1 MCFVKMPLCRNGIGE
16 GGQVAEMTSGSV
28 AKADKPA
35 IFGWM
40 MFDWAA
46 QPFFTVV
53 ITFVFGPY
61 FAARMAADP
70 ATGQLAWSNVGT
82 ISSIVIA
89 LLSPVLGSIA
99 DETGNR
105 KHWIGFFATIKIISL
120 TALWYA
126 APGSSL
132 LAVGTLIVL
141 ASVAAEF
148 SIVFN
153 DSMMTRL
160 VNARNVGKISNIAWG
175 LGYAGGL
182 IALFFV
188 LLFLAGSPTTGKTLI
203 GITPLFGL
211 DPAAGEDARITGPL
225 AAIWYLVF
233 ILPMFLFTP
242 DSSKN
247 VPARTAV
254 SRGITE
260 LGVTLKDLRKRTGLL
275 KFLIAR
281 MVYQDGVNGLL
292 FLGGA
297 FAAGM
302 FGWETTEIGLFGI
315 MLAFVA
321 IFSCIVA
328 GYLDASLGSKRV
340 IMICLVLLII
350 ATTGIISTGPGF
362 TLFGIVTLSGAD
374 SGGLFGTAAEKVYIL
389 YGMLIGLAFGP
400 VQASSRSYLARS
412 VSVEEAGRYFGIF
425 ALSGRATSFLATAIN
440 SLLIWLTASAR
451 VGMSS
456 LILFFAVGLAILIF
470 TPYPANRSER

>member
-1 MCFVKMPLCRNGIGE
+1 
-16 GGQVAEMTSGSV
+16 
-28 AKADKPA
+28 
-35 IFGWM
+35 M

-61 FAARMAADP
+61 FAARMATDP
-70 ATGQLAWSNVGT
+70 NAGQLAWSNVGT
-82 ISSIVIA
+82 VSSIIIA
-89 LLSPVLGSIA
+89 ILSPILGSIA

-105 KHWIGFFATIKIISL
+105 KHWIAFFATIKIISL
-120 TALWYA
+120 LLLWYA

-132 LAVGTLIVL
+132 LAIGLLIVL
-141 ASVAAEF
+141 ASIAAEF

-160 VNARNVGKISNIAWG
+160 VDARSVGKISNIAWG

-182 IALFFV
+182 IALFAV
-188 LLFLAGSPTTGKTLI
+188 LLLLAGSPTTGKTII

-211 DPAAGEDARITGPL
+211 DPAQGEDARITGPL
-225 AAIWYLVF
+225 SAIWYFIF
-233 ILPMFLFTP
+233 ILPMFFFTP
-242 DSSKN
+242 DSSKH
-247 VPARTAV
+247 VALGSAV
-254 SRGITE
+254 SRGLTE
-260 LGVTLKDLRKRTGLL
+260 LSTTLKDLLKRTGLL

-281 MVYQDGVNGLL
+281 MIFQDGINGLI

-302 FGWETTEIGLFGI
+302 FGWQTIQIGLFGI

-321 IFSCIVA
+321 IFSCLIA
-328 GYLDASLGSKRV
+328 GYLDARLGSKNM

-350 ATTGIISTGPGF
+350 ATLGIISTGPGF
-362 TLFGIVTLSGAD
+362 TLFGAVQLSPDD
-374 SGGLFGTAAEKVYIL
+374 SGGLFGTMAEKVYIL
-389 YGMLIGLAFGP
+389 YGILIGIAFGP

-412 VSVEEAGRYFGIF
+412 VSVEEAGRYFGIY

-451 VGMSS
+451 IGMAS
-456 LILFFAVGLAILIF
+456 LIAFFAIGLLILLF
-470 TPYPANRSER
+470 TSYPASRSATSHAA

>member
-1 MCFVKMPLCRNGIGE
+1 
-16 GGQVAEMTSGSV
+16 
-28 AKADKPA
+28 
-35 IFGWM
+35 
-40 MFDWAA
+40 
-46 QPFFTVV
+46 
-53 ITFVFGPY
+53 
-61 FAARMAADP
+61 
-70 ATGQLAWSNVGT
+70 
-82 ISSIVIA
+82 
-89 LLSPVLGSIA
+89 
-99 DETGNR
+99 
-105 KHWIGFFATIKIISL
+105 
-120 TALWYA
+120 
-126 APGSSL
+126 
-132 LAVGTLIVL
+132 VGTLIVL

-254 SRGITE
+254 SRGMTE
-260 LGVTLKDLRKRTGLL
+260 LGATLKDLLKRTGLL

-328 GYLDASLGSKRV
+328 GFLDARLGSKRV
-340 IMICLVLLII
+340 IMICLALLII

-362 TLFGIVTLSGAD
+362 TLFGMVILPGAD
-374 SGGLFGTAAEKVYIL
+374 SGGLFGTAAERVYVL

-440 SLLIWLTASAR
+440 SLLIWLAASAR

-456 LILFFAVGLAILIF
+456 LILFFAVGLAILVF
-470 TPYPANRSER
+470 TPYPANAQDR

>member
-1 MCFVKMPLCRNGIGE
+1 L
-16 GGQVAEMTSGSV
+16 QVAEISLGLKNPSSRR
-28 AKADKPA
+28 A

-70 ATGQLAWSNVGT
+70 NAGQLAWSNVGT
-82 ISSIVIA
+82 ISSVIIA
-89 LLSPVLGSIA
+89 VLSPVLGSIA

-105 KHWIGFFATIKIISL
+105 KHWIGFFAVIKITSL
-120 TALWYA
+120 LALWYA

-132 LAVGTLIVL
+132 IGIGILIIL
-141 ASVAAEF
+141 ASIAAEF

-160 VNARNVGKISNIAWG
+160 VDKQNVGKISNIAWG

-188 LLFLAGSPTTGKTLI
+188 LLFLAGSPSTGKTLI

-211 DPAAGEDARITGPL
+211 DPALGEDARITGPL
-225 AAIWYLVF
+225 SAVWYLVF

-242 DSSKN
+242 DSSKH
-247 VPARTAV
+247 VPIGKAV
-254 SRGITE
+254 NRGMSE
-260 LGVTLKDLRKRTGLL
+260 LWVTIKDIVKRSGLL
-275 KFLIAR
+275 RFLIAR
-281 MVYQDGVNGLL
+281 MIFQDGVNGLL

-302 FGWETTEIGLFGI
+302 FGWGTTEIGLFGI

-321 IFSCIVA
+321 IFSCLVA

-362 TLFGIVTLSGAD
+362 TLFGLVQLSLAD

-389 YGMLIGLAFGP
+389 YGLLIGLAFGP

-412 VSVEEAGRYFGIF
+412 VSVAEAGRYFGIY
-425 ALSGRATSFLATAIN
+425 ALSGRATSFLATAVN
-440 SLLIWLTASAR
+440 SLLIWITASAR

-456 LILFFAVGLAILIF
+456 LIAFFAIGLLILIF
-470 TPYPANRSER
+470 TPYPANKQD